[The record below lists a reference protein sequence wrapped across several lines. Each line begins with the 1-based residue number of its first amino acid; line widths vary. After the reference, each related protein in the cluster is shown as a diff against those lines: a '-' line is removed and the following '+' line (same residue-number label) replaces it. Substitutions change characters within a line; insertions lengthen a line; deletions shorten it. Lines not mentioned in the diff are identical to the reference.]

1 MDPLSTSASIV
12 ALIQLSSTVINYL
25 SNVRSGPKELQQIR
39 SETSSVLGILITLQD
54 QIDQTGSED
63 PFSSVLRSLNVPGG
77 PFGQVRAALQ
87 RLDLKLA
94 PTKGWVKLGKALKW
108 PLEKEEIHEIL
119 NTIERQK
126 ALLSLAQQ
134 NDHIALS
141 RAVAASVGT
150 VHRRVDEL
158 SAGVIDLQIGEKQ
171 KKIRRWL
178 SAPDPSSNYKKAL
191 RSRQEGTGEWFLKTN
206 AYRDW
211 LSKPGYLLW
220 LHGIPGCGKTVL
232 SSTIIQRTDE
242 HCRSRSG
249 LLILYFYFDFND
261 VEKQQHEKMI
271 RSLIVQLFAQY
282 VNVPP
287 VLESLYSSCTN
298 GERQPAYDSLLSTLY
313 IMLRDFSDT
322 YLVLD
327 ALDEGSK
334 RKELLLCI
342 EELAGWRDLNLHILT
357 TSRREKDIE
366 DSMEPLID
374 DQRRICIQSAL
385 VDSDI
390 CMYIHSRL
398 QVDRDLRR
406 WRDMPKVQQEIGDT
420 LMGKAD
426 GM

>member
-12 ALIQLSSTVINYL
+12 TLIQLSSTVINYL
-25 SNVRSGPKELQQIR
+25 SNVRNGPKELQQLR
-39 SETSSVLGILITLQD
+39 SETSSVLSILIVFQNQAD
-54 QIDQTGSED
+54 RMKPDAS
-63 PFSSVLRSLNVPGG
+63 FSSTLRSLNVPRG
-77 PFGQVRAALQ
+77 PFEQIRTALE
-87 RLDLKLA
+87 RLNLILA
-94 PTKGWVKLGKALKW
+94 PTEGWKKLGKVLKW
-108 PLEKEEIHEIL
+108 PLEKEETHEIL

-126 ALLSLAQQ
+126 ALFSLAQQ

-141 RAVAASVGT
+141 RAMAAGIGT
-150 VHRRVDEL
+150 VHRGVDEL
-158 SAGVIDLQIGEKQ
+158 SVRIKSLQLGDRQ
-171 KKIRRWL
+171 KKICRWL
-178 SAPDPSSNYKKAL
+178 SAPDPSSNYNKAL
-191 RSRQEGTGEWFLKTN
+191 RTRQGGTGEWFFKTD

-232 SSTIIQRTDE
+232 SSTIIQRTDD
-242 HCRSRSG
+242 CYRSRSD

-261 VEKQQHEKMI
+261 VEKQQHEKML
-271 RSLIVQLFAQY
+271 RSLIVQLFAQCM
-282 VNVPP
+282 NIPP
-287 VLESLYSSCTN
+287 ILESLYSSCTN
-298 GERQPAYDSLLSTLY
+298 GEHQPAYDSLLSTLHT
-313 IMLRDFSDT
+313 MMRDFRDT

-327 ALDEGSK
+327 ALDECSK

-366 DSMEPLID
+366 DSMKPLVD

-385 VDSDI
+385 VDGDI
-390 CMYIHSRL
+390 RIYIHSRL

-406 WRDMPKVQQEIGDT
+406 WRDRPEVQQEVEDT

>member
-25 SNVRSGPKELQQIR
+25 SNVRSCPKELQQIR
-39 SETSSVLGILITLQD
+39 SETLSVLGILTTLQD
-54 QIDQTGSED
+54 QIDQTRPGD
-63 PFSSVLRSLNVPGG
+63 PFFPALRSLNVPGG
-77 PFGQVRAALQ
+77 PFEQVHTTLR

-94 PTKGWVKLGKALKW
+94 PTNGWVKLGKALKW
-108 PLEKEEIHEIL
+108 PLQKEEIHEIL

-126 ALLSLAQQ
+126 ALFSLAQQ

-141 RAVAASVGT
+141 TAMAASIRT
-150 VHRRVDEL
+150 VYQGVDKL
-158 SAGVIDLQIGEKQ
+158 SVGVIDLQIGEKQ
-171 KKIRRWL
+171 KKIRQWL
-178 SAPDPSSNYKKAL
+178 SAPDPSSNYNKAL

-206 AYRDW
+206 AYPDW

-220 LHGIPGCGKTVL
+220 LYGIPGCGKTVL
-232 SSTIIQRTDE
+232 SSTIIQRTDG
-242 HCRSRSG
+242 HCRSRSDH
-249 LLILYFYFDFND
+249 LMLYFYFDFND
-261 VEKQQHEKMI
+261 VEKQQYEKMI

-282 VNVPP
+282 VNIPP

-298 GERQPAYDSLLSTLY
+298 GERQPAYDSLLSTLHV
-313 IMLRDFSDT
+313 MMRDFSHT

-327 ALDEGSK
+327 ALDECSK

-342 EELAGWRDLNLHILT
+342 EELAGWRDLNLHILI

-366 DSMEPLID
+366 DSMELFVD

-390 CMYIHSRL
+390 RTYIHSRL

-406 WRDMPKVQQEIGDT
+406 WRNAPKVQQEIKDT

>member
-39 SETSSVLGILITLQD
+39 SEISSVLCILIRIQD
-54 QIDQTGSED
+54 QIDQIRPAD
-63 PFSSVLRSLNVPGG
+63 PFSSALRSLNVPGG
-77 PFGQVRAALQ
+77 PFEQVHTALQ

-94 PTKGWVKLGKALKW
+94 PTKGWVKLGKVLKW
-108 PLEKEEIHEIL
+108 PLQKEEIHEIL

-126 ALLSLAQQ
+126 ALFSLAQQ

-141 RAVAASVGT
+141 RAVAASIGT
-150 VHRRVDEL
+150 VHQRVDKF
-158 SAGVIDLQIGEKQ
+158 SVGVTDLQIGEKQ

-178 SAPDPSSNYKKAL
+178 SAPDPSSNYNKAL
-191 RSRQEGTGEWFLKTN
+191 RSRQGGTGEWFFKTD

-232 SSTIIQRTDE
+232 SSTIIQKTDDY
-242 HCRSRSG
+242 CRHRSG

-261 VEKQQHEKMI
+261 IEKQQYEKMI
-271 RSLIVQLFAQY
+271 RSLIVQLFAQC
-282 VNVPP
+282 VNIPP
-287 VLESLYSSCTN
+287 ILESLYSSCMN
-298 GERQPAYDSLLSTLY
+298 GQRQPAYDSLLSTLHT
-313 IMLRDFSDT
+313 MMRDFRDT

-327 ALDEGSK
+327 ALDECSK
-334 RKELLLCI
+334 RKELLLCT

-366 DSMEPLID
+366 DSMEPLVD

-390 CMYIHSRL
+390 RAYVHSRL

-406 WRDMPKVQQEIGDT
+406 WRDKPKVQ
-420 LMGKAD
+420 
-426 GM
+426 